1 MKNKIIIVL
10 VPIILAALVSFYLI
24 FEGLFISAVFS
35 SLTGC
40 GVLLGLVNLGLTRVS
55 KEVCIIL
62 NIILGALIFALLYFV
77 RPEFLQHCLVI
88 GAIIGLLT
96 GIINS
101 LLINK
106 PHKG

>member
-10 VPIILAALVSFYLI
+10 VPIILAALVSVYFLY
-24 FEGLFISAVFS
+24 EGSFISAVFS
-35 SLTGC
+35 PLTGC
-40 GVLLGLVNLGLTRVS
+40 GVLLGLLNLGLTRVS
-55 KEVCIIL
+55 KAVCIIL

-77 RPEFLQHCLVI
+77 KPEFLQYCLVI

-106 PHKG
+106 PQKE